1 VPSNRGQGKERR
13 MRSDTKGTETR
24 GTWVLALTM
33 LLGSLGTSIANIALP
48 TLARSFATPFAQV
61 QAVIVAYLAALT
73 LGSLVAGRLGDRF
86 GLRAVLLAG
95 LWLFLSG
102 SLFCAVAPGLPTL
115 VAARAVQGA
124 GAAGLIT
131 MSMAMIRQTAAPSA
145 LGRAM
150 GLLGTS
156 SALGT
161 ALGAPLGG
169 LILPVMGW
177 RGIFWLQLPLAAL
190 ALALTLTALPRDLQ
204 STRPKAPGLLSVLDR
219 MILPGLALNL
229 LVAAVMMTTLVT
241 GPFYLGTTLGLSE
254 TVTGLVMAVG
264 PVLSILTGLPSGRL
278 VDAKGA
284 GQVLLLGLALMTAG
298 AAGLTLL
305 PGTFGLLGYIAGIA
319 LLTPGYQL
327 FQAANN
333 TSALS
338 GLPPDRRGTVA
349 GLLALSRNLGL
360 ITGASVMGAVFAW
373 GTGSAELAG
382 ASAEAIAAGLQLTF
396 AIAASGL
403 ALALVLWVRR

>member
-1 VPSNRGQGKERR
+1 MDTRTTTPSQGVR
-13 MRSDTKGTETR
+13 
-24 GTWVLALTM
+24 VLALTM

-48 TLARSFATPFAQV
+48 TLAKSFTAPFAQV

-86 GLRAVLLAG
+86 GLRIALLAG
-95 LWLFLSG
+95 LWLFLAG
-102 SLFCAVAPGLPTL
+102 SFLCAVAPGLPAL
-115 VAARAVQGA
+115 IAARLVQGA

-131 MSMAMIRQTAAPSA
+131 LSMALIRQTAAPTG

-169 LILPVMGW
+169 LILPLIGW
-177 RGIFWLQLPLAAL
+177 RGIFWVLLPLATL
-190 ALALTLTALPRDLQ
+190 ALALVLTTLPRDAR
-204 STRPKAPGLLSVLDR
+204 TVRPTAPSLLAVLDR
-219 MILPGLALNL
+219 AILPSLTLNL
-229 LVAAVMMTTLVT
+229 LVAAVMMATLVT
-241 GPFYLGTTLGLSE
+241 SPFYLGITLGL
-254 TVTGLVMAVG
+254 TDTATGLVMAIG
-264 PVLSILTGLPSGRL
+264 PVLSILSGIPAGRL

-284 GQVLLLGLALMTAG
+284 GLVLRLGLALMTAG

-305 PGTFGLLGYIAGIA
+305 PGPFGFAGYVAGVA

-333 TSALS
+333 TATLA
-338 GLPPDRRGTVA
+338 GLPPDRRGTVS

-360 ITGASVMGAVFAW
+360 VTGASVLGAVFAW
-373 GTGSAELAG
+373 GVGSSDLAG
-382 ASAEAIAAGLQLTF
+382 ASGQAIATGLRLTF
-396 AIAASGL
+396 ALSATGL
-403 ALALVLWVRR
+403 GLALVLWSRRQG

>member
-1 VPSNRGQGKERR
+1 
-13 MRSDTKGTETR
+13 MRSDGKGTDVG

-48 TLARSFATPFAQV
+48 TLAKSFAAPFPQV

-73 LGSLVAGRLGDRF
+73 LGSLLAGRLGDRF

-95 LWLFLSG
+95 LWLFLAG

-115 VAARAVQGA
+115 IAARAVQGA

-131 MSMAMIRQTAAPSA
+131 MSMALIRQTAALST

-156 SALGT
+156 SAIGT

-169 LILPVMGW
+169 VILPLMGW

-190 ALALTLTALPRDLQ
+190 ALALTLTALPRDRQ
-204 STRPKAPGLLSVLDR
+204 SVRPKAPGLLSVLDR
-219 MILPGLALNL
+219 TLLPGLALNF

-241 GPFYLGTTLGLSE
+241 GPFYLGTTLGLTE
-254 TVTGLVMAVG
+254 TATGLIMAIG

-278 VDAKGA
+278 VDARGA
-284 GQVLLLGLALMTAG
+284 GQVLSLGLALMTAG

-305 PGTFGLLGYIAGIA
+305 PGPFGLFGYVAGIA

-373 GTGSAELAG
+373 GTGSTELAV
-382 ASAEAIAAGLQLTF
+382 AAPHAIAAGLRLTF
-396 AIAASGL
+396 ALAAAGL
-403 ALALVLWVRR
+403 AVAVSLTLWPRR

>member
-1 VPSNRGQGKERR
+1 MEAGKEAG
-13 MRSDTKGTETR
+13 SR
-24 GTWVLALTM
+24 GLWVLALTM

-48 TLARSFATPFAQV
+48 TLARSFDAPFAQV

-73 LGSLVAGRLGDRF
+73 VGSLLAGRLGDRF

-95 LWLFLSG
+95 LWLFLAG
-102 SLFCAVAPGLPTL
+102 SLMCAIAPGLPAL
-115 VAARAVQGA
+115 IAARAVQGA

-131 MSMAMIRQTAAPSA
+131 LSMALIRQTAGPGA

-169 LILPVMGW
+169 VILPLMGW
-177 RGIFWLQLPLAAL
+177 RGIFWLPMPLVAL
-190 ALALTLTALPRDLQ
+190 AIGLVLTNLPRDHHGE
-204 STRPKAPGLLSVLDR
+204 RPAAPSLLTVLDR
-219 MILPGLALNL
+219 AILPGLALNL

-241 GPFYLGTTLGLSE
+241 GPFYLGISLGL
-254 TVTGLVMAVG
+254 TAMATGLVMAIG
-264 PVLSILTGLPSGRL
+264 PVLSILTGMPSGRL
-278 VDAKGA
+278 VDALGTR
-284 GQVLLLGLALMTAG
+284 QVLRIGLALMALG
-298 AAGLTLL
+298 AAGLALL
-305 PGTFGLLGYIAGIA
+305 PQAFGLVGYVAGIG

-333 TSALS
+333 TSALA

-349 GLLALSRNLGL
+349 GLLSLSRNLGL
-360 ITGASVMGAVFAW
+360 VTGASVMGAVFAW
-373 GTGSAELAG
+373 GTGSADLAG
-382 ASAEAIAAGLQLTF
+382 ASGEAIVTGLRLTF
-396 AIAASGL
+396 TLAASGL
-403 ALALVLWVRR
+403 GVALVLTLWSRR

>member
-1 VPSNRGQGKERR
+1 
-13 MRSDTKGTETR
+13 MRSDGKGTDVG

-48 TLARSFATPFAQV
+48 TLAKSFAAPFPQV

-73 LGSLVAGRLGDRF
+73 LGSLLAGRLGDRF

-95 LWLFLSG
+95 LWLFLAG

-115 VAARAVQGA
+115 IAARAVQGA

-131 MSMAMIRQTAAPSA
+131 MSMALIRQTAALST

-156 SALGT
+156 SAIGT

-169 LILPVMGW
+169 VILPLMGW

-190 ALALTLTALPRDLQ
+190 ALALTLTALPRDRQ
-204 STRPKAPGLLSVLDR
+204 SVRPKAPGLLSVLDR
-219 MILPGLALNL
+219 TLLPGLALNF

-241 GPFYLGTTLGLSE
+241 GPFYLGTTLGLTE
-254 TVTGLVMAVG
+254 TATGLVMAIG
-264 PVLSILTGLPSGRL
+264 PGLSILTGLPSGRL

-284 GQVLLLGLALMTAG
+284 EHVLGIGLVLMTLG

-305 PGTFGLLGYIAGIA
+305 SGPFGLTGYVAGIA

-373 GTGSAELAG
+373 GTGSTELAV
-382 ASAEAIAAGLQLTF
+382 AAPHAIAAGLRLTF
-396 AIAASGL
+396 ALAAAGL
-403 ALALVLWVRR
+403 AVAVSLTLWPRR